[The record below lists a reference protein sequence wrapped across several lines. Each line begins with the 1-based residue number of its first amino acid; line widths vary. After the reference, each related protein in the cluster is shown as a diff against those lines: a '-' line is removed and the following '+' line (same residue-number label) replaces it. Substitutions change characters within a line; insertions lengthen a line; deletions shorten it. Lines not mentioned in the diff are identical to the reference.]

1 MSAPP
6 VSVLQQE
13 LDPGLTAPEL
23 CAELRRER
31 RVSLLLDGSGEFE
44 DGWDPGPLLAVEP
57 RCVLHHPPG
66 KSGAADTALSSI
78 DSLLRRRRERGGTRE
93 TGVAVLLAYEALD
106 RHDHAFELPVPRIAV
121 FEVDSSLRFLAGGQ
135 ALHTHRCER
144 ETTASLRDESRLRL
158 DTLPV
163 KVGRAA
169 GGPAPARIVGRPATS
184 LPRESYLQ
192 AVQRIKRHIAD
203 GDVYQANLC
212 QRFSADYQ
220 GDECASYAELAR
232 RTPAPRSAFVE
243 TPDFALASVSPEF
256 FLRVRT
262 SDHIETWPIKG
273 TRARGRSRVEDL
285 RARRELLE
293 SSKDRAELLMIVDLE
308 RNDLGRV
315 CVTGSVR
322 VRQLAELRSFAE
334 VHHLVA
340 CVEGSLRPGVG
351 TDDLLRATFP
361 GGSISGAPKVRARQ
375 ILSEIEPVER
385 GFFTGSL
392 CWFGDDGSMDSSI
405 LIRSVVFAGGRVS
418 IGAGGGIVADSDPE
432 QEWLESM
439 HKARAPA
446 TTLGLDVEEAI

>member
-1 MSAPP
+1 
-6 VSVLQQE
+6 
-13 LDPGLTAPEL
+13 
-23 CAELRRER
+23 LRSER

-57 RCVLHHPPG
+57 RCVLHRPPG
-66 KSGAADTALSSI
+66 KSGAADTTTLSSI
-78 DSLLRRRRERGGTRE
+78 DSLLRRRRKRGGTRE

-106 RHDHAFELPVPRIAV
+106 RHDRASELPVPRIAV
-121 FEVDSSLRFLAGGQ
+121 FQVDRSLRFLAGGQ
-135 ALHTHRCER
+135 ALHTHRCGR
-144 ETTASLRDESRLRL
+144 ETTAGLRDESRPRL
-158 DTLPV
+158 DTLAGE
-163 KVGRAA
+163 VGRAA
-169 GGPAPARIVGRPATS
+169 GGRSPARIVGRPATS

-192 AVQRIKRHIAD
+192 AVQRIKRHITD

-220 GDECASYAELAR
+220 GDECAFYAELAR

-256 FLRVRT
+256 FLRVRNP
-262 SDHIETWPIKG
+262 DRIETWPIKG
-273 TRARGRSRVEDL
+273 TRARCRSRVEDL

-334 VHHLVA
+334 VHHLVG

-361 GGSISGAPKVRARQ
+361 GGSISGAPKIRARQ

-446 TTLGLDVEEAI
+446 ATLGLDVEETI